1 MERKSLYDLS
11 WQVSEEEYRAD
22 KAYSYSTIA
31 KFNREGFDNLDKLFD
46 KIETPSLLFGSI
58 VDTLLTDGQE
68 EFEKKYE
75 VAEFP
80 NISDNLMQVAR
91 MLFQS
96 CHELYRSIDLI
107 PDTIIS
113 RIGEKCGYYAN
124 PKYAQ
129 YRVKKIKEECSD
141 YYNLLFLSMD
151 KTLVNMEDYQAAQ
164 DCVDKLKNNKITK
177 WYFEPNNP
185 FDSSIERFYQLK
197 FKGEY
202 KNIPLRC
209 MADLIIVDH
218 KNKVIIPCDLK
229 TSFKPEWRFYKSFI
243 EWNYWIQAQ
252 LYWYI
257 IRQNLDKDEVYKDYK
272 LLDYRFIVISRNSRK
287 PLVWE
292 YSDTKSVVDCFY
304 GEFCQYKCRNW
315 RKIVTELHYYLTSNC
330 EFPIGIHENND
341 ITSWINKEQA

>member
-1 MERKSLYDLS
+1 MSRKTLYDIS

-46 KIETPSLLFGSI
+46 KIDTPSLLFGSM

-68 EFEKKYE
+68 EFNNKYE

-80 NISDNLMQVAR
+80 NISDNLVQVAR
-91 MLFQS
+91 TLFNS
-96 CHELYRSIDLI
+96 CHETHRSIDFI
-107 PDTIIS
+107 PDETIAS
-113 RIGEKCGYYAN
+113 VGEACGYYAN

-151 KTLVNMEDYQAAQ
+151 KTLVSIEDYQAAQ
-164 DCVDKLKNNKITK
+164 DCVDKLRNNKMTK
-177 WYFEPNNP
+177 WYFEDNNP
-185 FDSSIERFYQLK
+185 FDTSVERFYQLK

-202 KNIPLRC
+202 DGIPLRC

-229 TSFKPEWRFYKSFI
+229 TSFKPEWKFYKSFI
-243 EWNYWIQAQ
+243 DWNYWIQAQ

-272 LLDYRFIVISRNSRK
+272 LLNYHFIVISRHSRK

-292 YSDTKSVVDCFY
+292 YTDTQVITDCTYGKKS
-304 GEFCQYKCRNW
+304 QYECRNW
-315 RKIVTELHYYLTSNC
+315 RNIVKELHHYLTVSP
-330 EFPIGIHENND
+330 EFPIGITEVNN
-341 ITSWINKEQA
+341 IKGWLNKE

>member
-1 MERKSLYDLS
+1 MERKTLYDLS

-22 KAYSYSTIA
+22 KAYSYSTLA

-46 KIETPSLLFGSI
+46 RVETPSLLFGSI

-68 EFEKKYE
+68 EFDKRYE

-80 NISDNLMQVAR
+80 NISDNLIQVAR
-91 MLFQS
+91 SLFNT
-96 CHELYRSIDLI
+96 CHEEYRKIDLI
-107 PDTIIS
+107 PDSIIADT
-113 RIGEKCGYYAN
+113 GEACGYYAN

-129 YRVKKIKEECSD
+129 YRIKKIKEECSE

-151 KTLVNMEDYQAAQ
+151 KTLVSTGDYQAAQ
-164 DCVDKLKNNKITK
+164 NCVDILRNNRMTK
-177 WYFEPNNP
+177 WYFEQDNP
-185 FDSSIERFYQLK
+185 FNHDIERFYQLK

-202 KNIPLRC
+202 EGIPLRC
-209 MADLIIVDH
+209 MADLIIVDN

-229 TSFKPEWRFYKSFI
+229 TSSKPEWRFYKSFI
-243 EWNYWIQAQ
+243 DWNYFIQSQ

-272 LLDYRFIVISRNSRK
+272 LLNYRFIVINRNSKK

-292 YSDTKSVVDCFY
+292 YSDTQAITTCVY
-304 GEFCQYKCRNW
+304 GKNGQYECRNW
-315 RKIVTELHYYLTSNC
+315 REIVKELHHYMTDNS
-330 EFPIGIHENND
+330 EFPIGIGEMND
-341 ITSWINKEQA
+341 IRDWLNK

>member
-1 MERKSLYDLS
+1 MERKSLYDFS
-11 WQVSEEEYRAD
+11 WQVSEEEYRAN

-31 KFNREGFDNLDKLFD
+31 RFNREGFDNLDKLFD
-46 KIETPSLLFGSI
+46 KIETPSLLFGSM

-80 NISDNLMQVAR
+80 NISDNLVQVAR
-91 MLFQS
+91 VLFNS
-96 CHELYRSIDLI
+96 CHESYRRIDLI
-107 PDTIIS
+107 PDDTVAS
-113 RIGEKCGYYAN
+113 VGEMCGYYAN

-141 YYNLLFLSMD
+141 YYKLLFLSMD
-151 KTLVNMEDYQAAQ
+151 KTLVSMDDYQAAQ
-164 DCVDKLKNNKITK
+164 DCVDKLRNNKMTK
-177 WYFEPNNP
+177 WYFESDNP
-185 FDSSIERFYQLK
+185 FDPSVERFYQLK

-202 KNIPLRC
+202 EGIPLRC

-229 TSFKPEWRFYKSFI
+229 TSFKPEWRFYKSFL

-272 LLDYRFIVISRNSRK
+272 LLNYRFIVISRNSRK

-292 YSDTKSVVDCFY
+292 YADTQVITDCTY
-304 GEFCQYKCRNW
+304 GRRDQYECNNW
-315 RKIVTELHYYLTSNC
+315 RGIVKELHQYMTCNSD
-330 EFPIGIHENND
+330 FPVGITEVND
-341 ITSWINKEQA
+341 IKYWLNRE